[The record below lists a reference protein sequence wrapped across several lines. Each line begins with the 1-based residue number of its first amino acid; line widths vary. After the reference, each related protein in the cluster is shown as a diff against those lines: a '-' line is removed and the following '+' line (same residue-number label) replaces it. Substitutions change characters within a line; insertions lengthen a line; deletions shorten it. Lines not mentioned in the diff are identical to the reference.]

1 MTIHADQIDHL
12 LQYISADDYQ
22 HWIKVGMGLKSE
34 FGDEGL
40 LLWDKWSQLSE
51 KYKASEI
58 PRKWESFRDRGI
70 TIGTV
75 IYLAK
80 EQGFSGQASLPRRSQ
95 PMQRRLNRLKPKAEV
110 LHGEANSIWTT
121 CNRSDDYVADHP
133 YKPKLR
139 GAYGAGRIQTT
150 IWGRYSD
157 YLVVPCVGVDRGLL
171 VGVETITPDGRKRF
185 LGKKTGCLILGND
198 LQRSTAWWAF
208 EGWATAAYCLQE
220 RFVETAIVAFGK
232 SRQEEVANRVA
243 HKYSC
248 HVHIALEQD

>member
-1 MTIHADQIDHL
+1 
-12 LQYISADDYQ
+12 
-22 HWIKVGMGLKSE
+22 
-34 FGDEGL
+34 
-40 LLWDKWSQLSE
+40 
-51 KYKASEI
+51 
-58 PRKWESFRDRGI
+58 
-70 TIGTV
+70 
-75 IYLAK
+75 
-80 EQGFSGQASLPRRSQ
+80 
-95 PMQRRLNRLKPKAEV
+95 MQRRLNRLKPKAEV

-121 CNRSDDYVADHP
+121 CNRSDDYVANHP

-139 GAYGAGRIQTT
+139 RAYGAGRIQNT

-232 SRQEEVANRVA
+232 SRQELQTMVEDVA
-243 HKYSC
+243 HVFIECGSTLNVGNSRYLCSEG
-248 HVHIALEQD
+248 LEVDRGSWGTTGVRAAGRAGV